1 MSVILGYYLDATERW
16 FASIRVWAMV
26 GNVSKNL
33 PDLTQNAKVNAP
45 STQPA
50 AAPAS

>member
-16 FASIRVWAMV
+16 FASIWAMV

-50 AAPAS
+50 ARQAS